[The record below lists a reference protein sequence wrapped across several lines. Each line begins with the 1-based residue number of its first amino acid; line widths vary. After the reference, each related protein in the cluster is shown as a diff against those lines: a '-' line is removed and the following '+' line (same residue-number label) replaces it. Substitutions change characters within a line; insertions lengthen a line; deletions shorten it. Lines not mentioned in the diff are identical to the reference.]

1 MKSKLEG
8 LREAWAEEE
17 KEKEARS
24 SKRFYT
30 FAKVSWI
37 QFDFC
42 IAPCFVQENAMRQEK
57 LEREMCELKENTLE
71 EEEVVRMVEMKC
83 AKLRQE
89 IFLLQN

>member
-24 SKRFYT
+24 SKRFDT
-30 FAKVSWI
+30 FAKVSLV
-37 QFDFC
+37 QLNFC
-42 IAPCFVQENAMRQEK
+42 IAPFFVQENAMRQEK
-57 LEREMCELKENTLE
+57 LEREMCELKENTLA

-89 IFLLQN
+89 ICFP

>member
-24 SKRFYT
+24 SKRFDT
-30 FAKVSWI
+30 FAKVSLIQHNFWI
-37 QFDFC
+37 VPF
-42 IAPCFVQENAMRQEK
+42 FVQENAMRQEK

-89 IFLLQN
+89 ICFP